1 MNYIFK
7 EIEKEKLIDYWFN
20 NYQSLKTANFQI
32 DKIRNPIESTFFN
45 FNLSLVNDVLTIN
58 ISNKKI
64 TNIILWFSTLLSV
77 IVPLVVYFTQPSY
90 DNDYT
95 FIKILIGF
103 CSFGTIANF
112 TLLYLYKRNALNICK
127 YHVKYCISNNI
138 KL

>member
-1 MNYIFK
+1 MNYLYK
-7 EIEKEKLIDYWFN
+7 EIEKEKLIEYWFN
-20 NYQSLKTANFQI
+20 NYQSLKTTNFQI
-32 DKIRNPIESTFFN
+32 DKKRYLIEDTFFN
-45 FNLSLVNDVLTIN
+45 FNLSLVNNVLTIN

-95 FIKILIGF
+95 FIKILIAF
-103 CSFGTIANF
+103 CSVATIGNF
-112 TLLYLYKRNALNICK
+112 TLLYLYKTNALIICK
-127 YHVKYCISNNI
+127 NHVKYCISNNI